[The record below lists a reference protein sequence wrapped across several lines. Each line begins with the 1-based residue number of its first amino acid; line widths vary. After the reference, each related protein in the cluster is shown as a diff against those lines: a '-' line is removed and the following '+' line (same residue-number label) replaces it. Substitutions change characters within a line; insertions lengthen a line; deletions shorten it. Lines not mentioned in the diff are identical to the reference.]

1 MNPTLTLNPITDLRE
16 LLTFPFMVNALE
28 AGTIVAVLAAIVGWY
43 MVLRRQSFAGHT
55 LSVMAFPGAAGA
67 ALAGLPTALGYYLAC
82 GGAALLMRGARAS
95 PGRRGGYGAE
105 TATIATVQTVGLAAG
120 YLFLSL
126 NNAVLGGTETLLFGT
141 FLGVSRGQVLALLLV
156 AIAALALIALA
167 TRPLLLETIDPEAAR
182 ARGVPVAMLDL
193 GFLLVLALA
202 VAATSQITGA
212 LLVFALLV
220 APPAAAQQLTMRP
233 GLGLALSVLFAIAVV
248 WLGLGIA
255 YFSIYPVGFYI
266 TSLAFALY
274 LRAAR
279 ARFGAAGAQA
289 LMFAHE
295 FVRNAYLAGTFVA
308 LACGTVGWFVVL
320 RGQLF
325 AGDALTHVA
334 FVGAIAAAVL
344 GFDERVGLFVLTLA
358 VAAGWPRSAA
368 AARPT
373 TS

>member
-1 MNPTLTLNPITDLRE
+1 MNTTLTLNPITDLRE

-95 PGRRGGYGAE
+95 PGSRGGYGAE

-126 NNAVLGGTETLLFGT
+126 NHAVLGGTETLLFGT

-266 TSLAFALY
+266 TTLAFALY
-274 LRAAR
+274 LIARLVR
-279 ARFGAAGAQA
+279 AR
-289 LMFAHE
+289 
-295 FVRNAYLAGTFVA
+295 
-308 LACGTVGWFVVL
+308 
-320 RGQLF
+320 
-325 AGDALTHVA
+325 
-334 FVGAIAAAVL
+334 
-344 GFDERVGLFVLTLA
+344 
-358 VAAGWPRSAA
+358 RS
-368 AARPT
+368 RRRT
-373 TS
+373 GV